1 MYNQASDIKKFKV
14 ALYAKMREAL
24 YNSSRNMCYAVA
36 NEAQC
41 FVHNHHNKDPE
52 LIKIANNM
60 VVAFLDDLEH
70 KLFNF
75 IEHTTRD
82 LSMSDESYW

>member
-1 MYNQASDIKKFKV
+1 MHNQASDIKRFKV
-14 ALYAKMREAL
+14 ELYAKMREAL

-36 NEAQC
+36 NEVQF
-41 FVHNHHNKDPE
+41 FVDSHHNKDPE

-60 VVAFLDDLEH
+60 VVTFLDDLEH

-75 IEHTTRD
+75 VEMHD
-82 LSMSDESYW
+82 KEFVDVS